1 MYNKYFGL
9 IESPFA
15 LTPDPRFLFLSHRHK
30 EALAHLLYGMG
41 EMGSFVLLT
50 GEVGTGKTTL
60 CRSLL
65 EQVPEGVEVA
75 LVLNPKQT
83 ALELVGSV
91 CDELDVSYPVG
102 TESLK
107 VLVDQLNLHLLETHS
122 RGGRTVLIID
132 EAQNL
137 STDVL
142 EQIRLLTNL
151 ETTKQKLLQILLI
164 GQPELQDMM
173 ARPELRQLGQR
184 ITARYHLTPL
194 LPSETSAYVQH
205 RLEVVG
211 CKRELFSKAA
221 LRKVHRL
228 SGGVP
233 RLINIICDRALLG
246 AYAKKLDRIDPG
258 LVRRSASEVMGLGR
272 QSRHRWLMRSAL
284 AVLVLMLLGAGWKF
298 LQWPNLLGDVLETRK
313 GTKTASQAPVI
324 KRKAK
329 DVSPGP
335 RPGPKETKKEGAP
348 SKDLGA
354 DEAKKEAMVAS
365 EPVAKKVP
373 PEGVVVGPPNIGRLL
388 RSGGIKSDRETAFST
403 LFRNWHLEWPGSS
416 AIPPCE
422 YAPKAGLRCLKGKG
436 TWTSLCHL
444 NRPAVLELIDKGQER
459 HYVVAA
465 FLEDGNVTLD
475 LGTER
480 VTVPRIDIE
489 PYWFGGFTIVWR
501 SFPSG
506 SILLKEGDK
515 GSDVLWLK
523 ALLDRVEGVT
533 PGSGGR
539 PVDPLFDADLK
550 MRVMN
555 FQRSHSVSPDGMVG
569 EQTIIQLNTAMKDPS
584 IPLLCRSTQ

>member
-1 MYNKYFGL
+1 M
-9 IESPFA
+9 
-15 LTPDPRFLFLSHRHK
+15 SHRHK

-50 GEVGTGKTTL
+50 GEIGTGKTTL

-83 ALELVGSV
+83 SLELVGSV

-122 RGGRTVLIID
+122 KGGRTVLIID

-142 EQIRLLTNL
+142 EQVRLLTNL

-184 ITARYHLTPL
+184 ITARYHLAPL
-194 LPSETSAYVQH
+194 LPNETSAYVQH

-258 LVRRSASEVMGLGR
+258 LVRRSASEVMGLGW
-272 QSRHRWLMRSAL
+272 QLRHRGLIRWAL
-284 AVLVLMLLGAGWKF
+284 VVLVLILLGAGWKF
-298 LQWPNLLGDVLETRK
+298 LPWPNLLGDVLETLK
-313 GTKTASQAPVI
+313 GTKTAGQAPVI
-324 KRKAK
+324 ERKAR
-329 DVSPGP
+329 DVSPEP
-335 RPGPKETKKEGAP
+335 RPEPKETKKEATP
-348 SKDLGA
+348 PKDRGVEA
-354 DEAKKEAMVAS
+354 AKKEAIVAS
-365 EPVAKKVP
+365 EPVPKKVP
-373 PEGVVVGPPNIGRLL
+373 PEGVVGPPNLGRLL

-403 LFRNWHLEWPGSS
+403 LFRNWHLEWPDPS

-422 YAPKAGLRCLKGKG
+422 YAPKAALRCLKGKG
-436 TWTSLCHL
+436 TWTNLCHL
-444 NRPAVLELIDKGQER
+444 NRPAVLELIDNGQER

-475 LGTER
+475 LGSER
-480 VTVPRIDIE
+480 VTVPRTDIE
-489 PYWFGGFTIVWR
+489 PYWFGDFTIVWR
-501 SFPSG
+501 PLPSG
-506 SILLKEGDK
+506 SILLREGDK
-515 GSDVLWLK
+515 GSDVLWLR
-523 ALLDRVEGVT
+523 ARLDRVEGVT
-533 PGSGGR
+533 PGSGGKLAN
-539 PVDPLFDADLK
+539 PLFDADLK

-555 FQRSHSVSPDGMVG
+555 FQRSHSINPDGMVG
-569 EQTIIQLNTAMKDPS
+569 EQTIIQLNTTMKDPS

>member
-9 IESPFA
+9 IENPFA
-15 LTPDPRFLFLSHRHK
+15 LTPDPRFLFMSHRHK

-142 EQIRLLTNL
+142 EQVRLLTNL

-184 ITARYHLTPL
+184 ITARYHLNPL
-194 LPSETSAYVQH
+194 LANETSAYVQH

-258 LVRRSASEVMGLGR
+258 LVRRSASEVMGLGW
-272 QSRHRWLMRSAL
+272 QLRHRWLIRGVL
-284 AVLVLMLLGAGWKF
+284 VVLVLMLLGAGWKF
-298 LQWPNLLGDVLETRK
+298 LPWPNLLGDVLETRK
-313 GTKTASQAPVI
+313 GIKTAGQAPEI
-324 KRKAK
+324 EQKAK
-329 DVSPGP
+329 DVSPEP
-335 RPGPKETKKEGAP
+335 RPGPKETKKEAI
-348 SKDLGA
+348 
-354 DEAKKEAMVAS
+354 VAS
-365 EPVAKKVP
+365 EPVPKKVL
-373 PEGVVVGPPNIGRLL
+373 PEGVVGPANLGRLL
-388 RSGGIKSDRETAFST
+388 RSGSIKSDRETAFLT
-403 LFRNWHLEWPGSS
+403 LFRNWHLEWAGPS

-422 YAPKAGLRCLKGKG
+422 YASKAALRCLKGKG
-436 TWTSLCHL
+436 TWTNLCHL
-444 NRPAVLELIDKGQER
+444 NRPAVLELIDNGQVR

-475 LGTER
+475 LGSER
-480 VTVPRIDIE
+480 VTVPRTDVE
-489 PYWFGGFTIVWR
+489 PYWFGDFTIVWR
-501 SFPSG
+501 PLPSG
-506 SILLKEGDK
+506 SILLREGDK
-515 GSDVLWLK
+515 GSDVLWLR
-523 ALLDRVEGVT
+523 ALLDGVEGVT
-533 PGSGGR
+533 PGSGAKLAN
-539 PVDPLFDADLK
+539 PLFDADLK

-555 FQRSHSVSPDGMVG
+555 FQRSHSISPDGMVG